1 MTRQEAIAARYRIAG
16 QTSLDG
22 RAIASCNGSPGGC
35 LYVDYD
41 AARALPEAERA
52 KLHHY
57 DSHAGMW
64 RVCKRHQPSKRH
76 AWMHDVSIDAIIGYA
91 AAYDGAF
98 PIEPMR
104 KLLPRTHLE
113 YRP

>member
-1 MTRQEAIAARYRIAG
+1 
-16 QTSLDG
+16 
-22 RAIASCNGSPGGC
+22 
-35 LYVDYD
+35 
-41 AARALPEAERA
+41 
-52 KLHHY
+52 
-57 DSHAGMW
+57 
-64 RVCKRHQPSKRH
+64 
-76 AWMHDVSIDAIIGYA
+76 VSIDAIIGYA